1 MKPANVPL
9 CLTPGT
15 TNRATLRIMQ
25 PTWIYKPITS
35 ITPTAPVQL
44 HAPGHGIQTDSWP
57 CWLSGVQH
65 MPELN
70 RAPPRERPHRMRVID
85 ADTLEI
91 NAISAT
97 GRQPR
102 GGELRYQP
110 PVDLAGCDVEM
121 HIFDRQGGAV
131 LMTLGLGSGLEVTG
145 PGTIE
150 RVIGADQ
157 TIPPSAAWYWI
168 EVRYPDGTEHR
179 YWEGPVTVG
188 GE

>member
-1 MKPANVPL
+1 MRPSNLPL

-15 TNRATLRIMQ
+15 THRSTLRIMQ

-44 HAPGHGIQTDSWP
+44 HAPDHGIETASWP

-70 RAPPRERPHRMRVID
+70 RAPPRERPHRIRVID

-110 PVDLAGCDVEM
+110 PVDLAGCNVEM
-121 HIFDRQGGAV
+121 RLFDRPGGAA
-131 LMTLGLGSGLEVTG
+131 LLTLGIGTGLEITG

-150 RVIGADQ
+150 RAIGADAP
-157 TIPPSAAWYWI
+157 IPAATWYWI

-179 YWEGPVTVG
+179 YWEGPVTIG
-188 GE
+188 DA

>member
-1 MKPANVPL
+1 MHPANTPL

-25 PTWIYKPITS
+25 PTWLYKPVTGIT
-35 ITPTAPVQL
+35 TGAPVRL
-44 HAPGHGIQTDSWP
+44 HVPDHGIETDSWP

-110 PVDLAGCDVEM
+110 PVDLTGADVEM
-121 HIFDRQGGAV
+121 QIFDQQGGAV
-131 LMTLGLGSGLEVTG
+131 LMTLGLGSGLTITG

-150 RVIGADQ
+150 RVIGSDEE
-157 TIPPSAAWYWI
+157 IPAGAKWYWL

-179 YWEGPVTVG
+179 YWQGEVTVEG
-188 GE
+188 A